1 MKGNESDA
9 IIYEM
14 VSRFANQG
22 NAEAQCILGYLEYTG
37 QNPDGYFEEKKGVE
51 LFRKS
56 AEQGWA
62 CGQYNYAWCIR
73 EGWCEEATY
82 TDPETGDEGLLDTE
96 KANRI
101 SFEWFMKA
109 ALQEADKAQTA
120 VGLAYLEGTGVERNL
135 EQALLWLNRAA
146 EQGEVLAQRTLVS
159 IYADEEECKDVEKAL
174 YWARRAI
181 NHLPDETG
189 ELCLEM
195 HILLPPN
202 YGMAD

>member
-1 MKGNESDA
+1 MEEKRMQLM
-9 IIYEM
+9 YELD
-14 VSRFANQG
+14 SRLSNQG
-22 NAEAQCILGYLEYTG
+22 DAEAQCILGFMEFCG
-37 QNPDGYFEEKKGVE
+37 DNPDGFYEPQKAVE

-62 CGQYNYAWCIR
+62 CAQYNL
-73 EGWCEEATY
+73 GWCYLMGWCSDTTY

-96 KANRI
+96 KANRL

-109 ALQEADKAQTA
+109 ALQGADKAQTA
-120 VGLAYLEGTGVERNL
+120 VGLAYLEGTGVERDL

-202 YGMAD
+202 YGMMD